1 MINPRCA
8 VTLLVLAIFQLS
20 MPGMQARAAD
30 EASVQRMCK
39 AVPLLEPDLNKMWDD
54 ETLAEVLCSMTIIIT
69 AAGLKGKRNE
79 ECEIARQIVYE
90 ESKRRGISETAR
102 LKCVE
107 RIKPAE
113 QVDEVFSGR
122 PRAKPQGHASEEGS
136 ADPKQ
141 YTPLFDAVDPWKEM
155 TAAQRHMR
163 AFYKT
168 RMHFLQKAD
177 HKKVARSDK
186 ALTGLLLQYHNRYR
200 SLAAAA
206 ADGGD
211 PQGALR
217 LSMMADEFVPN
228 GHSHELVPFKNGRL
242 GIKYVDDASG
252 EVKRRMVMTPQE
264 MTVFI
269 SKGGLSFD
277 DLMR

>member
-1 MINPRCA
+1 MMALRCA

-107 RIKPAE
+107 R
-113 QVDEVFSGR
+113 
-122 PRAKPQGHASEEGS
+122 
-136 ADPKQ
+136 
-141 YTPLFDAVDPWKEM
+141 
-155 TAAQRHMR
+155 
-163 AFYKT
+163 
-168 RMHFLQKAD
+168 
-177 HKKVARSDK
+177 
-186 ALTGLLLQYHNRYR
+186 
-200 SLAAAA
+200 
-206 ADGGD
+206 
-211 PQGALR
+211 LR
-217 LSMMADEFVPN
+217 
-228 GHSHELVPFKNGRL
+228 
-242 GIKYVDDASG
+242 
-252 EVKRRMVMTPQE
+252 
-264 MTVFI
+264 
-269 SKGGLSFD
+269 
-277 DLMR
+277 